1 MEILNPNLE
10 TLTRTA
16 RALEPLLP
24 DLVFVGGTLTGILVS
39 DPGASAVRA
48 TKDVDVIAQIAGHP
62 GYLWANREMSRLG
75 FSPDPTE
82 GAPTCRWKK
91 GELLVD
97 LMGDAESDFGPTNPW
112 YSEGFAGR
120 ETYVLPASPQGPALS
135 IYGLSAPVWLLTKWV
150 AFQDRGKK
158 DMVGS
163 QDIEDILSVL
173 DGRLELPIEIS
184 IASAKVRQG
193 LAELATGLLSSEA
206 FIGHCL
212 PCLGEREELVINLLR
227 ALVPGDG
234 SSSAR

>member
-16 RALEPLLP
+16 MALEPLLE

-48 TKDVDVIAQIAGHP
+48 TKDVDVIAQIAGYN
-62 GYLWANREMSRLG
+62 GYLWANREMSQLG
-75 FSPDPTE
+75 FSPDQTE
-82 GAPTCRWKK
+82 GAPTCRWRK

-97 LMGDAESDFGPTNPW
+97 LMGSEESSFGPTNPW
-112 YSEGFAGR
+112 YAEGFAGR
-120 ETYVLPASPQGPALS
+120 TRYNLPATPQGCALA

-150 AFQDRGKK
+150 AFQDRGKR

-163 QDIEDILSVL
+163 QDIEDIISVL
-173 DGRLELPIEIS
+173 DGRLELPAEIS
-184 IASAKVRQG
+184 MSSVAVRRGLTDLAK
-193 LAELATGLLSSEA
+193 GLLGSEA

-212 PCLGEREELVINLLR
+212 PHLGEREELVIDLLHS
-227 ALVPGDG
+227 LIPGTEPPLT
-234 SSSAR
+234 R

>member
-10 TLTRTA
+10 TLIRTA
-16 RALEPLLP
+16 WALEPLLP
-24 DLVFVGGTLTGILVS
+24 ELVFVGGTLTGVLVS

-48 TKDVDVIAQIAGHP
+48 TKDVDVIAQIAGYS

-75 FSPDPTE
+75 FSPDQTE

-91 GELLVD
+91 GDLLVD
-97 LMGDAESDFGPTNPW
+97 LMGDEESSFGPTNPW
-112 YSEGFAGR
+112 YAEGFAGR
-120 ETYVLPASPQGPALS
+120 KTYVLPASPRGPALS

-173 DGRLELPIEIS
+173 DGRLELHMEIS
-184 IASAKVRQG
+184 MASLTVRRG
-193 LAELATGLLSSEA
+193 LAEMAMGLLSSEA
-206 FIGHCL
+206 FMGHCL
-212 PCLGEREELVINLLR
+212 PCLGEREAVVINLLR
-227 ALVPGDG
+227 NLIPGDR

>member
-24 DLVFVGGTLTGILVS
+24 ELVFVGGTLTGILVS
-39 DPGASAVRA
+39 DPGASVVRA
-48 TKDVDVIAQIAGHP
+48 TMDVDVIAQIAGNS
-62 GYLWANREMSRLG
+62 GYLWANREMRQLG

-97 LMGDAESDFGPTNPW
+97 LMGNEGSSFGPANPW
-112 YSEGFAGR
+112 YAEGFDGR
-120 ETYVLPASPQGPALS
+120 EAYVLPTSPQGPALS

-150 AFQDRGKK
+150 AFQDRGEK

-163 QDIEDILSVL
+163 QDIEDIISVL
-173 DGRLELPIEIS
+173 DGRLELSREIS
-184 IASAKVRQG
+184 KASCTVRRG
-193 LAELATGLLSSEA
+193 LAELATSLLASEA
-206 FIGHCL
+206 FTGHCL
-212 PCLGEREELVINLLR
+212 PHLGEREELVINLLR
-227 ALVPGDG
+227 DLVPGDG
-234 SSSAR
+234 SSAAR